1 MEDQHSQNFKASETR
16 RQNSGK
22 KEKEKKSHFRNGDET
37 RSSTRDAIARETEG
51 VKRKISRMK
60 TKLTRDNKDLRKSDQ
75 Y

>member
-1 MEDQHSQNFKASETR
+1 MTQVMKDQHDQNFKASEIR

-22 KEKEKKSHFRNGDET
+22 EKKRKSQFRNGDQA
-37 RSSTRDAIARETEG
+37 TRDAIRRETEG
-51 VKRKISRMK
+51 EKRKMSRIK